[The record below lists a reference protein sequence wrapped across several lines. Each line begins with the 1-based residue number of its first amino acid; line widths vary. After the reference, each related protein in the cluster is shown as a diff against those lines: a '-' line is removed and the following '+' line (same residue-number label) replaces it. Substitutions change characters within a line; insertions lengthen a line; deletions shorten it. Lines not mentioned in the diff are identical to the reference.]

1 MGLEMAGDAHDDEGV
16 GQLVAGVLQ
25 PRVVCV
31 ERMSQSLLI
40 CSWLPPKFSSGYLEL
55 TSFIW

>member
-1 MGLEMAGDAHDDEGV
+1 MLRVVNIAGESHDDEGV

-31 ERMSQSLLI
+31 EWMAQSLLI
-40 CSWLPPKFSSGYLEL
+40 C
-55 TSFIW
+55 